1 MLELEKRKLHRP
13 HGFLWLFTF
22 WVFLTFPTNFLPKD
36 SNWFVSPK
44 DNLNLSHV
52 TWFSSNVLLKFVKAE
67 SDNRMDF
74 DAFSIC
80 HWWKGNESKYFRHFI
95 FIFCFLMDLFQCFIQ
110 RYWIFPM
117 IFIIHY
123 FSFIFKTLKFLAFLS
138 FRLTFKLE
146 IVLTLD
152 LLFIRFAKLL
162 FQSAI
167 NNLFGLAILKIKWR
181 L

>member
-80 HWWKGNESKYFRHFI
+80 HWWEGNESKYFRQFI
-95 FIFCFLMDLFQCFIQ
+95 FIFCFLKWIYFNVSSKDIEFFQWFFKYVISHLFSK
-110 RYWIFPM
+110 P
-117 IFIIHY
+117 
-123 FSFIFKTLKFLAFLS
+123 
-138 FRLTFKLE
+138 
-146 IVLTLD
+146 
-152 LLFIRFAKLL
+152 
-162 FQSAI
+162 
-167 NNLFGLAILKIKWR
+167 
-181 L
+181 